1 MLKARLA
8 SITTGVL
15 VLCAVVVTIAVVKR
29 EFVERPD
36 EVDVSQTIRAIE
48 IPEGLFDEGVWLGSK
63 DAAVV
68 VVEFSDFQCPYCQDA
83 ARTLRE
89 LRLRYGDQV
98 AVLYRHYPLTSIH
111 PYAMEAAIAAECAG
125 AQNAFER
132 FHDVLFADQAS
143 IGNTDWT
150 EFAVRAGVPSVA
162 EFEGCLDED
171 WPVVRVE
178 RDMRAGE
185 RVGVRGTPTVIVGDK
200 LMIGAPSRDAMEAE
214 VARALR

>member
-68 VVEFSDFQCPYCQDA
+68 VVE
-83 ARTLRE
+83 
-89 LRLRYGDQV
+89 
-98 AVLYRHYPLTSIH
+98 LTR
-111 PYAMEAAIAAECAG
+111 
-125 AQNAFER
+125 N
-132 FHDVLFADQAS
+132 
-143 IGNTDWT
+143 
-150 EFAVRAGVPSVA
+150 
-162 EFEGCLDED
+162 
-171 WPVVRVE
+171 
-178 RDMRAGE
+178 
-185 RVGVRGTPTVIVGDK
+185 
-200 LMIGAPSRDAMEAE
+200 
-214 VARALR
+214 ARADGSGGASDETHPRRCGAGS